1 MVKTLVDDCFRPSQ
15 QRLRHQEALALLAQ
29 RLTPISGTEDVPIA
43 EASGRVLAT
52 SIHATTPVP
61 AHTNSAVDG
70 YAFAASGYDRANGT
84 SFRLAGRA
92 AAGHPL
98 DEAVAPGNACRI
110 LTGAVL
116 PAGADTVATQEDCDV
131 ASDGSI
137 VVPPGLKTG
146 ANVRRAGEDVA
157 AGAVLI
163 EAGSTLTPQD
173 LAALAS
179 IGRASV
185 LCHRR
190 LSIAIVSTGDEVR
203 RPGTGDLLPGQVFD
217 ANAPMLAALARLTG
231 AEVSD
236 LGIWPDEAE
245 TVRARL
251 AEAARTFDVVLTS
264 GGASRGDED
273 HMSTALAA
281 LGSRHFWQLAIKPG
295 RPMMLGQIGTTP
307 VVGLPGNPVAV
318 FVCFLMYV
326 RPMLVRLG
334 GGPFAEP
341 RRWPVIAEFG
351 FKGRKPGRREFWR
364 GRLVARADGRLGAEK
379 YARDGSGLISGL
391 RFAEGLIDIPEDAG
405 DIAEGDVVQ
414 FIPFSEFGIVSPVGV
429 GAK

>member
-1 MVKTLVDDCFRPSQ
+1 M
-15 QRLRHQEALALLAQ
+15 
-29 RLTPISGTEDVPIA
+29 A
-43 EASGRVLAT
+43 ETIR
-52 SIHATTPVP
+52 ATTPVP

-70 YAFAASGYDRANGT
+70 YAFAASGYDRSNGT
-84 SFRLAGRA
+84 TFQLAGRA

-98 DEAVAPGNACRI
+98 DEAVAAGRACRI

-116 PAGADTVATQEDCDV
+116 PGGVDTVAMQEDCDV
-131 ASDGSI
+131 GSDGSI
-137 VVPPGLKTG
+137 LVPPGLKTG

-163 EAGSTLTPQD
+163 EAGNTLTPQD

-179 IGRASV
+179 VGRASV
-185 LCHRR
+185 TCHRR
-190 LSIAIVSTGDEVR
+190 LSVAIVSTGDEVR

-236 LGIWPDEAE
+236 LGIWPDDA
-245 TVRARL
+245 TAVRERL
-251 AEAARTFDVVLTS
+251 ADAARTFDVVLTS

-273 HMSTALAA
+273 HMSAALAA

-295 RPMMLGQIGTTP
+295 RPMMLGQIGSTP

-326 RPMLVRLG
+326 RPMLLRLG

-341 RRWPVIAEFG
+341 RRWPAIAEFG
-351 FKGRKPGRREFWR
+351 FKGRKTGRREFWS

-405 DIAEGDVVQ
+405 GVAEGDVVQ
-414 FIPFSEFGIVSPVGV
+414 FIPFSEFGILSPAEVRPR
-429 GAK
+429 